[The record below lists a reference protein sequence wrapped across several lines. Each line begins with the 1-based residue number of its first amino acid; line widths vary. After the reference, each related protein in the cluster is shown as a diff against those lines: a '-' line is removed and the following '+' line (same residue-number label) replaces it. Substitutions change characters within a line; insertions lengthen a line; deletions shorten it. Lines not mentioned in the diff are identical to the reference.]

1 MNCSKSKLISFC
13 LSIVVEV
20 RVSCR
25 VEVRDL
31 TVIGVNVFLIDGVR
45 LAHLVVIVR
54 VILIIELPG
63 VLDTEDEQGVSKEL
77 GANVQH
83 LKLVIPGL
91 NEAIVF
97 SYSKLSV
104 SNTQLL
110 LEVVIVLESR
120 FILSIVHNVGTDVHE
135 DNSKNTA

>member
-31 TVIGVNVFLIDGVR
+31 TVISVNVFLIDGVR

-135 DNSKNTA
+135 DNSKNTH

>member
-31 TVIGVNVFLIDGVR
+31 IVISVNVFLIDGVR

-83 LKLVIPGL
+83 LKLVVPGL
-91 NEAIVF
+91 NEAISF

-120 FILSIVHNVGTDVHE
+120 FILSFVHNVGTDVHE
-135 DNSKNTA
+135 DNRENTH